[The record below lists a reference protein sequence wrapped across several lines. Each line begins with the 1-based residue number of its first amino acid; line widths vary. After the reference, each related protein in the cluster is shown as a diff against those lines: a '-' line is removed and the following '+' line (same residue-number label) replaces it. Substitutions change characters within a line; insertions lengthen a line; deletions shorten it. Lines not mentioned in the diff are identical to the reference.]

1 MAEGPEPSHALGE
14 GTRANAADRRLA
26 PCAARRSG
34 DADARIKG
42 MIEDLKAAV
51 DSIPAYVERCSMMW
65 VLVPPVAHSNLT
77 DTICDFSSWRRRG
90 WCRMEFAACKLS
102 CGPDMPLM
110 VSSGITLTLTLTLA
124 LALTLTLTLT
134 LTLAR

>member
-1 MAEGPEPSHALGE
+1 
-14 GTRANAADRRLA
+14 
-26 PCAARRSG
+26 
-34 DADARIKG
+34 

-110 VSSGITLTLTLTLA
+110 VSSGITLTLTLI
-124 LALTLTLTLT
+124 LTLTTPTLT
-134 LTLAR
+134 LSRLTL